1 MEIVFGG
8 CLLLLLTFLIGLIYE
23 MDAASCLWVQSWS
36 SLCFFV
42 NQMNPQAKV
51 QSDFKNQTNKK
62 KKNRSKIL
70 FWELELIQIS
80 AVFARQWFI
89 FVCGGW
95 LILIALISY
104 VINKIVIIIYLSHMM
119 KSLVC
124 QPLHSISVITFYF
137 FCNIWIFHW
146 WR

>member
-1 MEIVFGG
+1 MKWMLPAACEYSPWAAYAS
-8 CLLLLLTFLIGLIYE
+8 LLTKWILKPK
-23 MDAASCLWVQSWS
+23 S
-36 SLCFFV
+36 SLIL
-42 NQMNPQAKV
+42 
-51 QSDFKNQTNKK
+51 KNKQTNKK
-62 KKNRSKIL
+62 KQEQPLQYNISKIW

-137 FCNIWIFHW
+137 FRNIWIFHW